1 MIAYQYADTGLSNG
15 IDRAW
20 SHLDQASG
28 FFCLF
33 VFQTPGIRA
42 HTGARATMCVFMTR
56 TSVRMMVIRCGSEGI
71 RVSINTRGGIF
82 LMHAADDAVS
92 LSLSFSNLV
101 STCTASAT

>member
-33 VFQTPGIRA
+33 VFQTPGIR
-42 HTGARATMCVFMTR
+42 GAYRRPRNDVCFHDQD
-56 TSVRMMVIRCGSEGI
+56 IC
-71 RVSINTRGGIF
+71 
-82 LMHAADDAVS
+82 ADDGHQMR
-92 LSLSFSNLV
+92 
-101 STCTASAT
+101 